1 MPFLALLKLVPLK
14 VWLVLIAAV
23 LLAGWYWKTVSDA
36 EQRGASEV
44 TIKIQ
49 QEQSDAQDRAETER
63 RKLDRGDD
71 SGVRGF
77 DRD

>member
-1 MPFLALLKLVPLK
+1 MPVLVLLKLVPLK

-36 EQRGASEV
+36 ETRGAAA
-44 TIKIQ
+44 TITKIQ
-49 QEQSDAQDRAETER
+49 KEQTDAVDRAETER

-71 SGVRGF
+71 SSVRGF

>member
-1 MPFLALLKLVPLK
+1 MPVLVLLKLVPLK
-14 VWLVLIAAV
+14 VWLILLAAI

-36 EQRGASEV
+36 ETRGAAT
-44 TIKIQ
+44 TITKIQ
-49 QEQSDAQDRAETER
+49 KEQTNAQERAETER
-63 RKLDRGDD
+63 RRLDRGDD